1 MLLADTVYPVKP
13 SLPGHFSNPSTPL
26 SSNKRAQL
34 KLEHSDP
41 SKSTQKNAPKKV
53 PENVKTIRSNYY
65 PSTELQKQRT
75 KDSMAKYDRNETL
88 LGDKILKKSKSEEI
102 SARDKHERRIS
113 KKAPVPIIRKGLK
126 TGVLDLLGG
135 NDSFLSSRSHTHSH
149 RYSVSKDREDERE
162 ENNDDNDNYNANG
175 ENDQDNEND
184 DEDDIVEDEGS
195 VRERERERERDRR
208 LLGLYKS
215 NYEGGFRPLN
225 LGPKPVT
232 HASTAA
238 HPDSTYNSD
247 LDDYGAE
254 VWGVRA
260 VVRPNTA
267 RALNPDRMHVQG
279 TNGANDPYS
288 ASYDIMGRQVA
299 EDEEEGEE
307 DASVSSNQGEG
318 MESRFKSR
326 AEIGTGM
333 GMRYMST
340 GRGDREEKEGIAPE
354 EGSRSREVGNRRE
367 GDEREREGEGGSTF
381 ERSFSEPD
389 RTSGDWKMRRV
400 QEWIHSELPLEGERE
415 EEVERERERELEG
428 RRKGIITSSSE
439 RVRQSPLRRSSTSST
454 YSASPVRLEGVGHI
468 DRRNY
473 NAEEEGEEG
482 GEGEGEGEGRQEG
495 GAGRLLEGFGG
506 SEEKRERVP
515 GHKERENEET
525 RAYDDSALHFHESK
539 AKSVFSS
546 VTITGE
552 ISPRQNEIRRNEYGN
567 ANDKNERQ
575 ALLST
580 MERNFWVQDP
590 LLQQQLGLLNDKKN
604 ILDRLNISDGNPYKE
619 VEKEGVRGDGDPLLG
634 EKFAHLPLS
643 LPRSFP
649 SSNSSASPAD
659 NIQFSLLSARAD
671 IHGII
676 GNSVNYH
683 SGSLIGE

>member
-1 MLLADTVYPVKP
+1 M
-13 SLPGHFSNPSTPL
+13 
-26 SSNKRAQL
+26 
-34 KLEHSDP
+34 EHSGP
-41 SKSTQKNAPKKV
+41 LKSTQKIVLKKV
-53 PENVKTIRSNYY
+53 LENAKTIRSNYY
-65 PSTELQKQRT
+65 PSTELQKLRT
-75 KDSMAKYDRNETL
+75 KESMAKYDRNETL
-88 LGDKILKKSKSEEI
+88 FGDKKLKKSKSEEL
-102 SARDKHERRIS
+102 SARDKQQRQTP

-135 NDSFLSSRSHTHSH
+135 NDSFLSTRSHTHSH
-149 RYSVSKDREDERE
+149 RYSISKDREDERE
-162 ENNDDNDNYNANG
+162 EKNNHTDNDNDDGNG
-175 ENDQDNEND
+175 ENENENENGNEND
-184 DEDDIVEDEGS
+184 IAEDKGS
-195 VRERERERERDRR
+195 VRVREKESDRDRR

-232 HASTAA
+232 PASTAA

-254 VWGVRA
+254 VWGLRG

-267 RALNPDRMHVQG
+267 RALDPDRMYVQS
-279 TNGANDPYS
+279 TDGADDPYS

-299 EDEEEGEE
+299 EDEDEEEVEVEG
-307 DASVSSNQGEG
+307 SISSNQGEG
-318 MESRFKSR
+318 IGSRFKSR
-326 AEIGTGM
+326 AEAGTGM
-333 GMRYMST
+333 RMRYMSS
-340 GRGDREEKEGIAPE
+340 GRWDREEKEGIALE
-354 EGSRSREVGNRRE
+354 EGSRSREDGYRRE
-367 GDEREREGEGGSTF
+367 GDEREGEREGESAF

-400 QEWIHSELPLEGERE
+400 QEWIHSELPLEGEE
-415 EEVERERERELEG
+415 AVVRERERELEG
-428 RRKGIITSSSE
+428 RGKGIITSSSE
-439 RVRQSPLRRSSTSST
+439 RVRQSSLKRSSTSST
-454 YSASPVRLEGVGHI
+454 YSASPIRLEGVGHT

-473 NAEEEGEEG
+473 NAEEEGE
-482 GEGEGEGEGRQEG
+482 GEGEGEGRLEG
-495 GAGRLLEGFGG
+495 GAGQEGFGG
-506 SEEKRERVP
+506 SEEKRARVP
-515 GHKERENEET
+515 GHRERENEET
-525 RAYDDSALHFHESK
+525 CAYDDSVLHFHESK
-539 AKSVFSS
+539 AKSVFTS
-546 VTITGE
+546 VTITSE
-552 ISPRQNEIRRNEYGN
+552 ISPRQNEIRRNEYDN
-567 ANDKNERQ
+567 VNDKNERQ

-604 ILDRLNISDGNPYKE
+604 ILDRMNISHGNPYKE
-619 VEKEGVRGDGDPLLG
+619 VEKEGVRRDRDPLLG

-649 SSNSSASPAD
+649 STYSSVSPAE